1 MVFKKR
7 RGGRNWWHD
16 PTHRVRPL
24 FSQRVAQR
32 KGIGEGWSER
42 RPAEAGAQQEKMN
55 IAIYWQRVVTSEI
68 KRRGGLEAWLFT
80 LAACLSPRPVGNI

>member
-24 FSQRVAQR
+24 FPQRVPQR
-32 KGIGEGWSER
+32 KGDGEGWFKRSCI
-42 RPAEAGAQQEKMN
+42 EAGAEEEKMN
-55 IAIYWQRVVTSEI
+55 IAIYWQGLVQVKSEEE
-68 KRRGGLEAWLFT
+68 GGLKAWLFT
-80 LAACLSPRPVGNI
+80 LAACLSPRPVRNI